1 MLFIKLSWGN
11 YPLFLLFPLFHSLV
25 HRSLQIAIPKVLP
38 LLALFF
44 KVDDFSEESQV
55 LTQSLSLVSLAHV
68 HSSLS
73 LLHSCWS
80 TKQLVSLQDDDSL
93 TYTFY
98 LVLFPGLCFPW
109 WTPPSEVLYCISLNT
124 CSKVKDVQS
133 KTFTA
138 LNNLFRHICIFKWH
152 FHFDSFKW
160 RLFLLQWPSHVK
172 TAQLCPII
180 HFPSNLFLPVMYL
193 IWSERRKLK
202 MPPRDVKS
210 LLQGTIILGRSW
222 SSGNLV
228 LFKTCWIE

>member
-1 MLFIKLSWGN
+1 MSVTSSILKSGNSEYALIASDLRGKAFKLPSLTVLLATDFWYVLFIKLSWGN
-11 YPLFLLFPLFHSLV
+11 SSLFLLFPMFHSLV
-25 HRSLQIAIPKVLP
+25 HRSLQIDIPRVLP

-44 KVDDFSEESQV
+44 KVDNFSEESQV
-55 LTQSLSLVSLAHV
+55 LTQSLSLVSLVHV

-109 WTPPSEVLYCISLNT
+109 WTLPSEVLYCISLNT

-138 LNNLFRHICIFKWH
+138 LNNLFPHICIF
-152 FHFDSFKW
+152 
-160 RLFLLQWPSHVK
+160 
-172 TAQLCPII
+172 
-180 HFPSNLFLPVMYL
+180 
-193 IWSERRKLK
+193 E
-202 MPPRDVKS
+202 
-210 LLQGTIILGRSW
+210 
-222 SSGNLV
+222 
-228 LFKTCWIE
+228 